1 MRPLPDFRPALL
13 AMAPNLAAA
22 LTLASGAILLAS
34 GATPTNPTRF
44 RELADLLE
52 TAYVPA
58 VLIDISHFISSVVGL
73 MLILLAF
80 GLRARLGAAWVA
92 TQVMLATA
100 AVLALF
106 KGFAWEETVALL
118 VMFTLIA
125 PMRPAFTRDARLT
138 RMEITPGW
146 LLSAV
151 AVVLGAWLVGVW
163 SFTNTDLTD
172 QNLLRV
178 LADPDAERAI
188 RSSAGASILL
198 LVIGVWRLLA
208 TPATPPVAGED
219 DPDFARVRAILAQAQ
234 GSDPS
239 ANLALL
245 GDKRFFF
252 SKSGQSFLMFGV
264 RGRSW
269 IAMGPPVGRKDE
281 RAELIWKFREQA
293 DAHAAR
299 PGFYGL
305 SPEDLP
311 DMVDLGFSIQKTGE
325 SALVPLESF
334 SLAGRRRGV
343 LRRSWRKVGEEG
355 GCFEVL
361 PSGPAVEAVMDELK
375 AVSDSWLARHSGSE
389 KTFSLGGFDPRYVA
403 EFPVAIVR
411 ATPSIKPLHDTGE
424 EGGLREGGPIARSP
438 VPGPIVAFATIW
450 TSAERGAFSID
461 LMRYSDDAPKDIMDF
476 LFVELIAWGRDQG
489 YRAFDFGVAPLA
501 GLEDRPLAPIM
512 SRVGRLLF
520 DRGEEIYNF
529 QGVRKFKDKF
539 DPAWRPHYIAAAHK
553 WSIPVLLADVGL
565 LSSGGM
571 AGLTKRPKKDEA
583 AGRPLPKAA

>member
-13 AMAPNLAAA
+13 AMAPTLGAA
-22 LTLASGAILLAS
+22 LTLTSGAILLAS
-34 GATPTNPTRF
+34 GATPSNPTRI
-44 RELADLLE
+44 REMADLLE

-58 VLIDISHFISSVVGL
+58 VLIDISHFVSSVVGL

-80 GLRARLGAAWVA
+80 GLRARLGAAWVG
-92 TQVMLATA
+92 TQIMLAAA

-118 VMFTLIA
+118 FMFVLIA
-125 PMRPAFTRDARLT
+125 PMRPAFTRNARLT

-178 LADPDAERAI
+178 LANPDAERAI

-208 TPATPPVAGED
+208 TPATPQVAGEAD
-219 DPDFARVRAILAQAQ
+219 TDFARVRAILAQAQ
-234 GSDPS
+234 GADPS

-252 SKSGQSFLMFGV
+252 SKSGESFLMFGV

-269 IAMGPPVGRKDE
+269 IGMGPPVGRKDE
-281 RAELIWKFREQA
+281 RAELLWRFREQA

-361 PSGPAVEAVMDELK
+361 PSGAAVEAVMPELK
-375 AVSDSWLARHSGSE
+375 RVSDSWLASHSGGE
-389 KTFSLGGFDPRYVA
+389 KTFSLGGFDPRYVS

-411 ATPSIKPLHDTGE
+411 AATALP
-424 EGGLREGGPIARSP
+424 EGDLAAE
-438 VPGPIVAFATIW
+438 PGPIVAFATLW
-450 TSAERGAFSID
+450 TSATLGAFSID
-461 LMRYSDDAPKDIMDF
+461 LMRYGDDAPKDIMDY

-489 YRAFDFGVAPLA
+489 YQAFDFGVAPLA
-501 GLEDRPLAPIM
+501 GLEDRPLAPLM

-520 DRGEEIYNF
+520 DRGEDIYNF

-539 DPAWRPHYIAAAHK
+539 DPAWRPHYIAAERK

-571 AGLTKRPKKDEA
+571 AGLTKRAKKDEA
-583 AGRPLPKAA
+583 VKAPPAPPLAEAQSSAAE

>member
-22 LTLASGAILLAS
+22 LTLTAGAILVAS
-34 GATPTNPTRF
+34 GATPSDTTRI

-92 TQVMLATA
+92 TQVMLALA
-100 AVLALF
+100 AILALF

-118 VMFTLIA
+118 VIFILLA
-125 PMRPAFTRDARLT
+125 PTRPAFTRNARLT

-146 LLSAV
+146 LLSAA
-151 AVVLGAWLVGVW
+151 AVLLGAWFVGAW

-172 QNLLRV
+172 QGLLAV
-178 LADPDAERAI
+178 LRNPDAERAI

-208 TPATPPVAGED
+208 TPATPEVAGED
-219 DPDFARVRAILAQAQ
+219 DPDFARVRHILAQAQ
-234 GSDPS
+234 AADPS

-252 SKSGQSFLMFGV
+252 SASGESFLMFGV

-305 SPEDLP
+305 SPDDLP

-361 PSGPAVEAVMDELK
+361 PSGAAVEAVMGELK
-375 AVSDSWLARHSGSE
+375 AVSDSWLAGHSGSE

-403 EFPVAIVR
+403 EFPVAVVR
-411 ATPSIKPLHDTGE
+411 AAPGVKPLHDAEGE
-424 EGGLREGGPIARSP
+424 GPIARSP
-438 VPGPIVAFATIW
+438 EPGPIVAFATLW
-450 TSAERGAFSID
+450 TSAERGTFSID

-529 QGVRKFKDKF
+529 QGVRRFKDKF

-583 AGRPLPKAA
+583 AGKPLPKAA